1 MFKSL
6 VSLVSLKN
14 ELAMMPEYHLKTVAV
29 KSYGLTNKIASK
41 MLKKQ
46 LIEYMIGVE
55 YKNAY
60 R

>member
-1 MFKSL
+1 MLK
-6 VSLVSLKN
+6 SLVSLKN
-14 ELAMMPEYHLKTVAV
+14 ELVMMPEYHLKTVAV